1 MSELWLPGAP
11 AAPVEQFVEHLL
23 RVIAAFARDAG
34 VERPFVEVE
43 LADTARFALDS
54 ISAEP
59 GFGFVTLRVH
69 SPDGDGPEALI
80 VSLAFLRRIE
90 LRRAREAEVRFGFT
104 LPEAQ

>member
-11 AAPVEQFVEHLL
+11 AAPVDQFVERLL
-23 RVIAAFARDAG
+23 RTIAAFARDAG
-34 VERPFVEVE
+34 VERPVVVVE

-54 ISAEP
+54 IAPEP

-69 SPDGDGPEALI
+69 PRDDEGPDALI
-80 VSLAFLRRIE
+80 VPLASLRRIE
-90 LRRAREAEVRFGFT
+90 LRRAAEAELRFGFA